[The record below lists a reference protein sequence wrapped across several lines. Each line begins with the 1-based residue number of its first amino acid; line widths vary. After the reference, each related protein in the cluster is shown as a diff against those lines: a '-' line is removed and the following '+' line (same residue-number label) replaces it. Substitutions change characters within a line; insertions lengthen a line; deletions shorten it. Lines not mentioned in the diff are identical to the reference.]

1 MLFHMYQV
9 FSFLLGHLHFSVHF
23 FFTFMEQL
31 FKNHLLTHVISKRF
45 ELQQRDCAQMKGLSK
60 QITKLIKFL
69 NYLIEKLTCE
79 DK

>member
-1 MLFHMYQV
+1 MLLHMYQI
-9 FSFLLGHLHFSVHF
+9 FNSHLHFSVHF

-31 FKNHLLTHVISKRF
+31 FKNHLLTHVISQRF